1 MSYDL
6 VFSKQAL
13 SDIEFH
19 KKTGRKVIL
28 NKLLILLSEIS
39 EHPFEGS
46 GKPEPLKYALKG
58 CWSRRISREHRLIY
72 EVRSDSVHIH
82 SALGHYE

>member
-6 VFSKQAL
+6 LFSKQAL

-19 KKTGRKVIL
+19 KKAGKKVIL
-28 NKLLILLSEIS
+28 NKLLILLSEIA
-39 EHPFEGS
+39 EHPFDGS

-72 EVRSDSVHIH
+72 EVSSDSVHIL

>member
-28 NKLLILLSEIS
+28 NKLLILLSEIA

-46 GKPEPLKYALKG
+46 GKHEPQKYALNV

-82 SALGHYE
+82 SALGHY